1 MVHVIFLLTAITD
14 YAYLNIKLCVSSNSG
29 SWNDFSA
36 LSETMV
42 QGGLSETSR
51 RCGNP
56 GCVCFRDPE
65 RLHGPHLY
73 ITYREDGKS
82 RSLYVPP
89 EHAEAAR
96 RAQQAWAAFWEI
108 GCSLAKL
115 NRDRL
120 RKQWQQ
126 EKQSRTP
133 AAGRSNSHD

>member
-1 MVHVIFLLTAITD
+1 MRKQQRRLIERLLQATEI
-14 YAYLNIKLCVSSNSG
+14 
-29 SWNDFSA
+29 
-36 LSETMV
+36 MV

-56 GCVCFRDPE
+56 NCVCSRDPK

-73 ITYREDGKS
+73 ITYRENDKS

-89 EHAEAAR
+89 EPAATAR
-96 RAQQAWAAFWEI
+96 RAQQAWGELWGI
-108 GCSLAKL
+108 GCSLARL

-126 EKQSRTP
+126 DKQSHTP
-133 AAGRSNSHD
+133 AGGRRTSHD